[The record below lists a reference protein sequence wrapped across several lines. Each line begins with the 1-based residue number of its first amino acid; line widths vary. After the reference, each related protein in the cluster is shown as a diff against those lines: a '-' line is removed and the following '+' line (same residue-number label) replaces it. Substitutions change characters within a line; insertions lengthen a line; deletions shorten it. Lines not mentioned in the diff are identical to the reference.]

1 MYNYKEALKEDISAY
16 IYEAEI
22 DVNKLKRNGEA
33 REALLDELWVAD
45 SVTGNGCGSYYC
57 NAYKAEEALC
67 HNLGLLE
74 EAMFEF
80 GCDMSKALRKGA
92 EYCDVTIRLYLLNK
106 ALNEV
111 IEDWEEEE

>member
-1 MYNYKEALKEDISAY
+1 MYNYKEAVKEDILAY
-16 IYEAEI
+16 IHENGISVENISY
-22 DVNKLKRNGEA
+22 NKER
-33 REALLDELWVAD
+33 LLDDLWVAD
-45 SVTGNGCGSYYC
+45 EVTGNGSGSYFC

-80 GCDMSKALRKGA
+80 GCDMNKALRRGA

-111 IEDWEEEE
+111 IEDLEEEE